1 MATPKLTDAL
11 KTVRRKPAP
20 VAPPAPAPVV
30 VNTYA
35 VADIAAAMQTGMAK
49 VTGLPQ
55 TVMEE
60 NQRLLTLLTE
70 QNETQSGQLADIHK
84 RQPVRPILK
93 IPPRPQKF
101 DVELKKDS
109 QGNTTGMRVTAE
121 RR

>member
-1 MATPKLTDAL
+1 MAKPNLNDAL

-20 VAPPAPAPVV
+20 VAPLAPTPVV

-49 VTGLPQ
+49 VTGLLQ

-84 RQPVRPILK
+84 RQPNIPILK
-93 IPPRPQKF
+93 IPPRPREF
-101 DVELKKDS
+101 DIELKKDLK
-109 QGNTTGMRVTAE
+109 GNTTGMRVTAE